1 MKHILLDLPMPLVR
15 LVMPGIQGLLT
26 ETGIITTK
34 RTSHSSR
41 SHEGDPLPLQGENIP
56 ELAETHQIPDLRN
69 RDLIASSGS
78 YETLKGVL
86 PEMRKDLKAKGLDEP
101 GGYFRPMLF
110 GPMLLIYN
118 NSVSP
123 PPSSWE
129 DLLDERWQG
138 RIMAADSN
146 VQFNLLQ
153 VNLRPIIGER
163 TGPFLESL
171 VYHGNPVNVN
181 YEVDAGNV
189 DIGIAVLPFA
199 RSSRKGNISLCW
211 PREGAFCIPHVL
223 ILKKGAHKDAMEVG
237 RYLLSDKV
245 QGLVSGAGLIPVNPN
260 VPLPE
265 QVIENELNLSWMGW
279 DQFVK
284 ALNEN
289 QSSKKPGF

>member
-15 LVMPGIQGLLT
+15 LVMPGIRGLLT

-34 RTSHSSR
+34 RTSHSSI

-69 RDLIASSGS
+69 RDRIASSGS

-101 GGYFRPMLF
+101 GGYFTPMLF

-153 VNLRPIIGER
+153 ANLRPIIGER
-163 TGPFLESL
+163 TGPFLDSL

-199 RSSRKGNISLCW
+199 RSSRKGNISFCW

-223 ILKKGAHKDAMEVG
+223 IFKREAHKDALEVG

-265 QVIENELNLSWMGW
+265 QVVENGLNLSWMGW

-289 QSSKKPGF
+289 RSGDL